1 MSASTAL
8 PEEDEL
14 IAAELALGLLAADER
29 AAAEARLTEPAFRAA
44 HARWQHYAV
53 GMIAGGEEPPRPSIW
68 AAIEA
73 RLPGNDAASGA
84 GSSPLRW
91 WQASTA
97 LASIAAVL
105 LGAIALRPTPTPV
118 IVAAPPPP
126 RPAAALVAV
135 LVGDKDNGAIA
146 VSYDPASDRLIL
158 TPTRLAIGKR
168 DAELW
173 VIGGDAKPRSL
184 GVIPAG
190 EIAKR
195 NPGID
200 LAKRIVAGATLAV
213 SAEPIGGSPTGQPTG
228 PVLYVG
234 KISAT

>member
-1 MSASTAL
+1 MTL

-14 IAAELALGLLAADER
+14 VAAELALGLLDPADR
-29 AAAEARLTEPAFRAA
+29 AAAEARLAEDAAFRAA
-44 HARWQHYAV
+44 HARWQDYAV
-53 GMIAGGEEPPRPSIW
+53 AMIAGNEQPPRPSIW
-68 AAIEA
+68 GELQA
-73 RLPGNDAASGA
+73 RLPGNDTAPAARPA
-84 GSSPLRW
+84 NVRW

-105 LGAIALRPTPTPV
+105 LGAIALRPAPPPV
-118 IVAAPPPP
+118 IVAAAPPPP
-126 RPAAALVAV
+126 APVPAQLVAV

-158 TPTRLAIGKR
+158 TPTRLAIGRR

-173 VIGGDAKPRSL
+173 VIGDSAKPRSL

-190 EIAKR
+190 EVARR
-195 NPGID
+195 NPSLE
-200 LAKRIVAGATLAV
+200 LARELKAGATLAV